1 MNFEVIQPG
10 PERLIRA
17 MMDEIDLI
25 SIINS
30 IVRWDETQWNL
41 SPGELI
47 AAMLISCFCRRQAL
61 YKLENFYQYQDLELL
76 FGCNDISGNDFTDDS
91 LGRSLDRFASI
102 AKKSR
107 MDISL

>member
-1 MNFEVIQPG
+1 
-10 PERLIRA
+10 

-25 SIINS
+25 PIINS

-61 YKLENFYQYQDLELL
+61 YKLEKFYQYQDLELL
-76 FGCNDISGNDFTDDS
+76 FGRVKAFIISSYLSTAIFSTF
-91 LGRSLDRFASI
+91 LPTVESI
-102 AKKSR
+102 AAR
-107 MDISL
+107 